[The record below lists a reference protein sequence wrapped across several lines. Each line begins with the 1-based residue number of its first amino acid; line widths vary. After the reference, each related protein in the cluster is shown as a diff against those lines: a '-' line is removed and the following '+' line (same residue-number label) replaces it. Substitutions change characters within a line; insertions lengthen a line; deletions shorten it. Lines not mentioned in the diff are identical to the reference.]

1 MGQSLEGKMSSHPFR
16 WFSRL
21 VVIGGLSLLVFAPAA
36 AFAQTTGPG
45 YPTPSVSTTTDP
57 CPPTGTVAPGI
68 CNVSVKAAQASTS
81 SGSLPF
87 TGANI
92 ALLVGLGLVA
102 VAGGV
107 VLVRIGRRA
116 DASS

>member
-1 MGQSLEGKMSSHPFR
+1 
-16 WFSRL
+16 
-21 VVIGGLSLLVFAPAA
+21 LLVFAPAA

-45 YPTPSVSTTTDP
+45 YPAPSVSTTTDP